1 MKKLMLLFAIFS
13 ILGLQVYAQNTVT
26 GKVIDDAGEALPG
39 VSVLVKG
46 TTIGTMTLGDG
57 AYSIDV
63 PDGSNTLVFSYIGM
77 ETQEVTITGNV
88 VDVTLVQSSEFID
101 EVVVTALGVSKE
113 KKALGYEVQSVSG
126 EDIQQSN
133 ADDVTKLIGSRTSGV
148 IVTESDGG
156 AGSASYMTIRGA
168 ASLTRNNQPLY
179 VIDGQPIA
187 STGGSSGVDG
197 VQMSARSIDINPED
211 IESISV
217 LKGGAA
223 TALYG
228 VQAANGVIMITTK
241 KGKAGQKM
249 EVNFSSS
256 FSMNQVSKLPA
267 LQTTYGQGS
276 DGQWISGKNTSW
288 GPKLDTMAYS
298 TDPSVWLY
306 PEYDVHGALVSQN
319 DPLADGGPAQVYDKY
334 AFFQNG
340 YTYNNNISLSNAND
354 VSSYYIS
361 IGNRNEEGIVPNNV
375 FNRTSI
381 RVNSSTKLTD
391 KITTGANINYVY
403 SYGNFIQ
410 KGSNT
415 SGIMLGLLRTAP
427 SFDNAAG
434 YELEDGS
441 QRSYRH
447 GGGYDN
453 PYWVAN
459 KIYYHDKVN
468 RLTGNIY
475 ADYDALDWLS
485 FSLRVSNDFY
495 LDSYKDV
502 MAIGSNDTP
511 TGSVYESGNYQS
523 IFNTDFLAKINRN
536 LTDDLNLSFNLGAN
550 MYRNYFKYVDGY
562 TDGDLIIPGFDDV
575 SNTSNQKTA
584 VNLTEFRTMA
594 VFGDLTLAYKN
605 MLYVG
610 GTVRNEWATTM
621 PEDNLSS
628 LFPSANLSFVFSELG
643 ALKGNNILSFGKL
656 RASYAVTANYASA
669 YNLST
674 PYVTSGAGDGWT
686 DGLAFPLLGQT
697 GFTLGDVLGSADLNH
712 EKTKTIEVGAELKFM
727 KNRIGLDVSYFDN
740 QSVDLLMAVPV
751 APTSGYGYVYRNA
764 GTMSSKGIEVSLYLN
779 PVKTKDLNW
788 DINVNFTQ
796 NKNVVES
803 LAEGIDNLFL
813 SGFTVPQI
821 RAVAGEDY
829 RSVYGNDWYKDADGN
844 MIINDDPTDGYT
856 DGFPFPA
863 DTAMV
868 SLGTINPDWTANIF
882 NSVSY
887 KGITFSF
894 LFDFKKGGLFYNGTR
909 FAMNFFG
916 VSKET
921 ENRDVVYN
929 ADGTINMALTPS
941 ENIVYFEGKLG
952 HLDADGNVVVT
963 GDAHVP
969 VVLDQTWYQG
979 YGSNFGGGPSAAAME
994 DASWI
999 RLKEVSLSYK
1009 LNKTILDKTFL
1020 SNAEVFATGTN
1031 LWLSTPYTGIDP
1043 NTSLVGADNGQGMDY
1058 FNMPGKKS
1066 YTFGIRLTF

>member
-46 TTIGTMTLGDG
+46 TTVGTMTLGDG
-57 AYSIDV
+57 TYSIEV

-77 ETQEVTITGNV
+77 ETQEVAITGNV
-88 VDVTLVQSSEFID
+88 IDVTLVQSSEFID

-126 EDIQQSN
+126 DDIQQSN

-148 IVTESDGG
+148 IVTESDGS
-156 AGSASYMTIRGA
+156 AGSASYITIRGA

-187 STGGSSGVDG
+187 SGGGSSGVAG
-197 VQMSARSIDINPED
+197 VSTSSRSIDINPED

-241 KGKAGQKM
+241 KGKVGQKM
-249 EVNFSSS
+249 QVNFSSS
-256 FSMNQVSKLPA
+256 FSVNQVSQLPEI
-267 LQTTYGQGS
+267 QTEYGQGS
-276 DGQWISGKNTSW
+276 GGQWISGSATSW
-288 GPKLDTMAYS
+288 GPRLDTMAYS
-298 TDPSVWLY
+298 TDESVWLY

-319 DPLADGGPAQVYDKY
+319 DPLANGGPAQVYDKY

-340 YTYNNNISLSNAND
+340 YVYNNNLSISNAND
-354 VSSYYIS
+354 VSSIYIS
-361 IGNRNEEGIVPNNV
+361 VGNRSEEGVVPNNV

-410 KGSNT
+410 KGSNV
-415 SGIMLGLLRTAP
+415 SGVMLGLLRTPP

-434 YELEDGS
+434 YELEDG
-441 QRSYRH
+441 RERTYRH

-459 KIYYHDKVN
+459 NIYFEDKVN
-468 RLTGNIY
+468 RLTGNIF

-502 MAIGSNDTP
+502 MPIYSRDTP
-511 TGSVYESGNYQS
+511 GGRIYESGNYKS
-523 IFNTDFLAKINRN
+523 IFNTDFMAKINKN
-536 LTDDLNLSFNLGAN
+536 LTDQLNLNLNAGAN
-550 MYRNYFKYVDGY
+550 MYRNYFKYVDGA
-562 TDGDLIIPGFDDV
+562 TDADLIIPGFDDV
-575 SNTSNQKTA
+575 SNTSAQKTY
-584 VNLTEFRTMA
+584 VSLTEFRTMA
-594 VFGDLTLAYKN
+594 VFADLLLSYNN

-610 GTVRNEWATTM
+610 GSVRSEWATTM
-621 PEDNLSS
+621 PEDNLSA

-643 ALKGNNILSFGKL
+643 ALKGNNILSFGKI
-656 RASYAVTANYASA
+656 RASYAITANYASP
-669 YNLST
+669 YSLTT
-674 PYVTSGAGDGWT
+674 PYVTAGAGDGWT
-686 DGLAFPLLGQT
+686 SGFSFPAFDQS
-697 GFTLGDVLGSADLNH
+697 GFTLGDVLGSSDLSH
-712 EKTKTIEVGAELKFM
+712 EKTKTFEVGAELKFL

-740 QSVDLLMAVPV
+740 QSEDLLMPVPV
-751 APTSGYGYVYRNA
+751 APSSGYGYVYRNA
-764 GTMSSKGIEVSLYLN
+764 GTMSSTGVEISLYLN

-796 NKNVVES
+796 NKNTVES

-829 RSVYGNDWYKDADGN
+829 RSVYGYDWYKDSDGN
-844 MIINDDPTDGYT
+844 LIINDDPTDAYP

-909 FAMNFFG
+909 FAMNYFG
-916 VSKET
+916 VSAET
-921 ENRDVVYN
+921 ANRDVVYN
-929 ADGTINMALTPS
+929 ADGTINLDLTPA

-952 HLDADGNVVVT
+952 HLDADGNVVV
-963 GDAHVP
+963 GNDAYVP
-969 VVLDQTWYQG
+969 VVLDQSWYQG
-979 YGSNFGGGPSAAAME
+979 YGSNFGGGPTAAAME

-999 RLKEVSLSYK
+999 RLKEISLSYK
-1009 LNKTILDKTFL
+1009 LSKGLLDKTFL
-1020 SNAEVFATGTN
+1020 SGAEVFATGTN

-1043 NTSLVGADNGQGMDY
+1043 NTSLVGANNGQGMDY

-1066 YTFGIRLTF
+1066 YTFGVRLTF